1 MVAHPLQESLDNLPE
16 YLTDA
21 SRLLG
26 IVEERNAEL
35 AARRRGAGNR
45 TGAGQPP
52 VAHKSLNRA
61 VVVASVGALEAFCE
75 DLAIRAR
82 GIAPGASVGQ
92 PWYAIEGTRGIVQTP
107 SSNNIAKLFWTYFHY
122 DPRPDWELLVTC
134 GWHELYGTGTNWR
147 GTTTTYRGT
156 AAAEALDAVVK
167 VRHGF
172 AHQDKANAP
181 AKTPGLVDLTPTG
194 KLSLQSHHAANSIRL
209 VLQTAIQTVHGL
221 SGHVPALGGRLRW
234 KQGMTVAGWDRL
246 LSDTPVITAIRG
258 RWAKHPF

>member
-1 MVAHPLQESLDNLPE
+1 MPE

-52 VAHKSLNRA
+52 AAHKSLNRA

-82 GIAPGASVGQ
+82 GHAPGALVGR
-92 PWYAIEGTRGIVQTP
+92 PWYAIEGSRGIVQTP

-122 DPRPDWELLVTC
+122 DPRPDWELQVTC
-134 GWHELYGTGTNWR
+134 GWQELSGTGTNSR
-147 GTTTTYRGT
+147 GTTTVYRGT

-172 AHQDKANAP
+172 AHQDRANAP

-209 VLQTAIQTVHGL
+209 VVQTAIQTVHGL
-221 SGHVPALGGRLRW
+221 SRHVPALSGKLRW
-234 KQGMTVAGWDRL
+234 KKAGQRPAGT
-246 LSDTPVITAIRG
+246 SSSQPHPSSTTSAPIGT
-258 RWAKHPF
+258 KHPF

>member
-1 MVAHPLQESLDNLPE
+1 MVAHQFQKSLDNLPE

-35 AARRRGAGNR
+35 SAQRRKAGNR

-82 GIAPGASVGQ
+82 SLVPGALVGQ
-92 PWYAIEGTRGIVQTP
+92 PWIPIEGTRGIVQTP

-122 DPRPDWELLVTC
+122 DPRPDWEILVTC
-134 GWHELYGTGTNWR
+134 GWHELNGTGTNWR
-147 GTTTTYRGT
+147 GTTTIYRGM
-156 AAAEALDAVVK
+156 AAAGALDAMVK

-172 AHQDKANAP
+172 AHQDRANAP
-181 AKTPGLVDLTPTG
+181 VKTPGLVDLTPTG
-194 KLSLQSHHAANSIRL
+194 KLSLQSHHAANAIRL
-209 VLQTAIQTVHGL
+209 VVQTAIQIVHGL
-221 SGHVPALGGRLRW
+221 AGHAPTLGGKLRW
-234 KQGMTVAGWDRL
+234 RPGMTGAGWDL
-246 LSDTPVITAIRG
+246 LLADTPVITDIRAHWE
-258 RWAKHPF
+258 RHPF